1 VTWWS
6 DWNTGECGTGKTWPC
21 WVSKAPELWGMTSE
35 EMIDVLNAY
44 VAEQLSGA

>member
-1 VTWWS
+1 MTWWS

-21 WVSKAPELWGMTSE
+21 RVSKAPGLCGMRSE
-35 EMIDVLNAY
+35 ELIDVLNAY

>member
-1 VTWWS
+1 MTWWS

-21 WVSKAPELWGMTSE
+21 WVSKVPELWGMTSE

>member
-1 VTWWS
+1 MTWWS
-6 DWNTGECGTGKTWPC
+6 DWNTGECGTGKTKPC
-21 WVSKAPELWGMTSE
+21 RVSKAPELWGKTSE